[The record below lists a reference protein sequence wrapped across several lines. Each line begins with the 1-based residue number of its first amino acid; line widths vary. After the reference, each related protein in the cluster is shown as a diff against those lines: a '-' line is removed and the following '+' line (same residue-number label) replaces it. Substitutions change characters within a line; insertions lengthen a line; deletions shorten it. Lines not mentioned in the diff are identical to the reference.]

1 LLAISS
7 SPCYIFVEASMLGR
21 HKLLLLIPAILLI
34 GILLGMPPLIIA
46 HKLASGGPFTH
57 CKQGQWSIRYLFH
70 FVTSHN
76 DPTIV
81 NVNITPLDQESTPT
95 FDIQVLDPN
104 TIHSNITIH
113 SLPLRC

>member
-1 LLAISS
+1 
-7 SPCYIFVEASMLGR
+7 MLGR

-46 HKLASGGPFTH
+46 HKLASGGPFTQ

-70 FVTSHN
+70 FVTSRN

-81 NVNITPLDQESTPT
+81 NVNITPLDQGSTPT
-95 FDIQVLDPN
+95 FDIQVLHPN